1 MNMNLF
7 IQSGLARRAD
17 RHLSARRHSAAIAA
31 IMLALAWSPLLTAGD
46 AATPHLCC
54 APAVEKTCCAK
65 PAEETANAPI
75 RDRSIY
81 QLGATWTNDT
91 NQSVTLAHL
100 RGRPVVLAMFFA
112 SCEYACPILVG
123 DMQRIREALP
133 ADVRAAAQFVLVS
146 FDDVRDTP
154 AALRAYR
161 ERAQI
166 NDPAWTLLHGSPDD
180 VQELAMLLGVKYKK
194 DARGQFAHSNL
205 ITVLNA
211 EGEIV
216 HQRNGLHGEV
226 AAAVSAVSLVAK

>member
-1 MNMNLF
+1 MKTNITLSAIFLTLGVNLF
-7 IQSGLARRAD
+7 AGETLPACCAAAD
-17 RHLSARRHSAAIAA
+17 EPAAQDACCV
-31 IMLALAWSPLLTAGD
+31 
-46 AATPHLCC
+46 AATNDAGTAA
-54 APAVEKTCCAK
+54 APVT
-65 PAEETANAPI
+65 
-75 RDRSIY
+75 DRSIY
-81 QLGATWTNDT
+81 QLGATWTNDASQT
-91 NQSVTLAHL
+91 LTLAQF

-133 ADVRAAAQFVLVS
+133 AAVRDETQFVLVS
-146 FDDVRDTP
+146 FDDVRDTT
-154 AALRAYR
+154 AALKAYR
-161 ERAQI
+161 ERARLE
-166 NDPAWTLLHGSPDD
+166 NPAWTLLRGEADE

-226 AAAVSAVSLVAK
+226 AAAVSAVRLAAK